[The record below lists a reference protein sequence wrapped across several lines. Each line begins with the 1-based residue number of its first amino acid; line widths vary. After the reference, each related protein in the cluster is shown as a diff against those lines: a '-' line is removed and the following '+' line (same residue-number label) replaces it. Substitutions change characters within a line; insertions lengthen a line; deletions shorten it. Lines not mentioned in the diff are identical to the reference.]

1 MVHQG
6 TSGRFGIVK
15 LEQSVM
21 KCEDRI
27 EVTWGDKKCIV
38 LNASPRIGRVDI
50 PMAVIHEALG
60 KVRDKTKTIINQM
73 DE

>member
-38 LNASPRIGRVDI
+38 LNASPRIGRVDN
-50 PMAVIHEALG
+50 PNGNHP
-60 KVRDKTKTIINQM
+60 
-73 DE
+73 